1 VATCNVAKAG
11 INIHARLDSFL
22 REHQLDI
29 VVIPEADVP
38 EYSSVGFCNAW
49 RALGRY
55 AVLSPPVDGM
65 CKVAIVSNIPLRM
78 AMLPVT
84 EASNEPQ
91 AIAQAEDVFQ
101 HALHSGFRFIAI
113 GDFNVTQQHPV
124 LLDYLTSGMLVT
136 GDGCCPGE
144 ELPATGPVYRG
155 RRRRRI
161 DYALQHPQLHA
172 CELQHLDGP
181 SDHTVVAY
189 GYDFAAPLS
198 RRGPRRRSLRE
209 DLDMVGIAEALEAWD
224 PSPYYQALESG
235 DLDHAWTLLSDV
247 AEDLLCEADSRATP
261 RSANWL
267 PS

>member
-1 VATCNVAKAG
+1 MFLIKVATCNVAKAG
-11 INIHARLDSFL
+11 INIHARLDSFM

-55 AVLSPPVDGM
+55 AVLSPPIDGM

-84 EASNEPQ
+84 EARGRCAAAIVDMTGPTGVVESVLVVGLYLQVGSEPQ
-91 AIAQAEDVFQ
+91 AVAQAEDIFQ
-101 HALHSGFRFIAI
+101 HALHCGFRFVAI

-124 LLDYLTSGMLVT
+124 LLEYLTSGMLVA

-144 ELPATGPVYRG
+144 ELPATGPVRQG

-172 CELQHLDGP
+172 CKLQHLDGP
-181 SDHTVVAY
+181 SDHIVVAY
-189 GYDFAAPLS
+189 GYDFAAPFS
-198 RRGPRRRSLRE
+198 RRGPWRRSLRE

-224 PSPYYQALESG
+224 PGSF
-235 DLDHAWTLLSDV
+235 
-247 AEDLLCEADSRATP
+247 
-261 RSANWL
+261 
-267 PS
+267 